1 MIQKDKMRIA
11 AAEAQGWTGPWRF
24 GNEHL
29 HGTPP
34 GKTPAEIDREGEH
47 VPEQVDKIIVD
58 LCKQIMD
65 LSDAIV
71 EVNELMNDSS
81 GVISSQIQAGLW
93 QLNYVKGLANT
104 WIS

>member
-1 MIQKDKMRIA
+1 MKQQDKARIA

-34 GKTPAEIDREGEH
+34 GKTRAEIDREGEH
-47 VPEQVDKIIVD
+47 VPEQIDKIIVD
-58 LCKQIMD
+58 LCKQVKD

-71 EVNELMNDSS
+71 EVDELMNDPSD
-81 GVISSQIQAGLW
+81 VISSQIKAGLW
-93 QLNYVKGLANT
+93 QFNYAKGLAKKWN
-104 WIS
+104 S